1 MNNQIRKLAEQAG
14 MEPDVL
20 DESEGT
26 IWWIGNQDLTEFAQL
41 IVEECVKTIH
51 RVGILE
57 DIELESDM
65 IADSVLEHLGVES

>member
-1 MNNQIRKLAEQAG
+1 MNNRIRELAEQVG

-26 IWWIGNQDLTEFAQL
+26 IWWISNQDLAEFAQL
-41 IVEECVKTIH
+41 IVEECAETIH